1 MGQTKILV
9 IDDDSEL
16 NDLLSDFFESQ
27 GAKVITVERPSMGL
41 KKVRDLHPDVVVL
54 DVMLPEMDGFEVA
67 KKIRENSAVPIVM
80 LTARGDVNDRI
91 TGLEIGADDYM
102 PKPFDVREL
111 WTRIQAVLRRTNKNF
126 GVTGL
131 YDFNG
136 LEIDVNTQSVKL
148 DGQVLDLTTAEF
160 EMLRLFAENPQ
171 KPLDRDFMME
181 QTRGI
186 PWESFNRSV
195 DVVVSRL
202 RQKLGDDPRHP
213 RFLKTIWGTGY
224 MFIGQTEEE
233 AAAAEAAT
241 EEAVPV
247 EEVAVP
253 EVKEEKSSR
262 RKR

>member
-111 WTRIQAVLRRTNKNF
+111 WTRIQAVLRRTYKNF
-126 GVTGL
+126 GVTGQ
-131 YDFNG
+131 YDFDG

-148 DGQVLDLTTAEF
+148 DGKALDLTTAEF

-224 MFIGQTEEE
+224 MFIGQTGEESAGEAAEE
-233 AAAAEAAT
+233 AAPVV
-241 EEAVPV
+241 EEAPV
-247 EEVAVP
+247 

-262 RKR
+262 SKKR

>member
-41 KKVRDLHPDVVVL
+41 KKVRDLQPDVVVL

-126 GVTGL
+126 GVTGQ

>member
-126 GVTGL
+126 GVTGQ

-233 AAAAEAAT
+233 ATAAEAAT

-262 RKR
+262 KKR

>member
-126 GVTGL
+126 GVTGQ

>member
-41 KKVRDLHPDVVVL
+41 KNVRDLHPDVVVL

-111 WTRIQAVLRRTNKNF
+111 WTRIQAVLRRTYKNF
-126 GVTGL
+126 GVTGQ
-131 YDFNG
+131 YDFDG

-148 DGQVLDLTTAEF
+148 DGKALDLTTAEF

-233 AAAAEAAT
+233 AAAEAA
-241 EEAVPV
+241 EEAAPVV
-247 EEVAVP
+247 EEAPV
-253 EVKEEKSSR
+253 EVKEEKTSR
-262 RKR
+262 SKKR